1 MKTRLTNLLKIKYP
15 IIQSP
20 MAWVSFPPLV
30 AAVSEAGGLGIV
42 GAGRLTP
49 EELRQTIHEIRERTD
64 QTFGVNVTANNP
76 MIDEIVQVIIEEKV
90 AVASYG
96 RGNPRLILER
106 CKPAGIVCM
115 PTIGALSHLVKA
127 EADGADAVII
137 QGLDAGGHCSFVGT
151 TVIVPLVAS
160 RANVPVAAAGG
171 FCDGKGLV
179 AALALGA
186 EAMAMGTRFIL
197 TQECPVPLNI
207 KQRLLQTTE
216 EDTVV
221 TSLVTSTRC
230 RGLRNKLIDLLEEG
244 KETLEVPK
252 SSFDHSL
259 WGFQR
264 MRASWIEGDTEMGF
278 MPCGQVVGRLDD
290 IPTCKELIE
299 RIMNEAEE
307 VLAGVNSRFSQ
318 QVDSMVNK

>member
-1 MKTRLTNLLKIKYP
+1 MKTRLTELLKIKYP

-20 MAWVSFPPLV
+20 MALVSLPPLV

-42 GAGRLTP
+42 GAGSMTP
-49 EELRQTIHEIRERTD
+49 EELRQTIHEVRERTD
-64 QTFGVNVTANNP
+64 KTFGVNVTANNP
-76 MIDEIVQVIIEEKV
+76 MIDEIAQVILEEKV

-96 RGNPRLILER
+96 RGNPRPILER
-106 CKPAGIVCM
+106 CKPAGIVCI
-115 PTIGALSHLVKA
+115 PTIGALSHLAKA

-137 QGLDAGGHCSFVGT
+137 QGLDAGGHCSFVGSA
-151 TVIVPLVAS
+151 VIVPLVAS

-171 FCDGKGLV
+171 FGDGKGLV

-197 TQECPVPLNI
+197 TQESPVPLNI
-207 KQRLLQTTE
+207 KQRLLQATA
-216 EDTVV
+216 EDAVV
-221 TSLVTSTRC
+221 TPLVTGTRC
-230 RGLRNKLIDLLEEG
+230 RGLSNKLVDLLEEEG
-244 KETLEVPK
+244 EEALEVPK
-252 SSFDHSL
+252 SSFDHST
-259 WGFQR
+259 WGNQR
-264 MRASWIEGDTEMGF
+264 MRASWVEGDTEMGF

-318 QVDSMVNK
+318 